1 MPINERAYRARFAKR
16 QQRECGFYGRG
27 HTLEI
32 PQESLARAGGHRHI
46 RSMPFAPLNRTVFRL
61 FGEGVVAWLSGLTT
75 NEISGEPTFAALLT
89 PQGKIIADFF
99 IYSEGD
105 ALLLE
110 TPTKFAESLHKRL
123 RMYRLRAPIEITETD
138 LHVYA
143 IWDEDDMAGHP
154 DPRHASLGN
163 RVLSETPIADTGDY
177 NAHRLALGVPDSEWD
192 FETQQVFPAD
202 ANMDLLNGV
211 NFSKGCFVGQEVV
224 SRMKRM
230 TTVKKRMRGI
240 ISEGESKAGDRILS
254 GERVIGDVLSVHGQ
268 SGMAMIRL
276 DRLRA
281 AEQALTLNGAPVEV
295 MKAVDGLDH

>member
-1 MPINERAYRARFAKR
+1 MPSVR
-16 QQRECGFYGRG
+16 
-27 HTLEI
+27 
-32 PQESLARAGGHRHI
+32 
-46 RSMPFAPLNRTVFRL
+46 LNRKVFRL
-61 FGEGVVAWLSGLTT
+61 SGEGLAGWLSGLIT
-75 NEISGEPTFAALLT
+75 NEISDSITFAALLT

-99 IYSEGD
+99 IYKDGD

-110 TPTKFAESLHKRL
+110 TPTKFAEGLHKRL

-138 LHVYA
+138 LQVYA
-143 IWDEDDMAGHP
+143 VWDEDDMSGHP
-154 DPRHASLGN
+154 DPRHGSLGN
-163 RVLSETPIADTGDY
+163 RVVTETPMSDNGEY
-177 NAHRLALGVPDSEWD
+177 NAHRLSLGVPDSEWD
-192 FETQQVFPAD
+192 FEMQKVFPAD

-240 ISEGESKAGDRILS
+240 IFEGDAKAGDRILS
-254 GERVIGDVLSVHGQ
+254 SERVIGDVMHTNGKA
-268 SGMAMIRL
+268 GMAMIRL

-281 AEQALTLNGAPVEV
+281 AEQALTLNAAPVEV

>member
-1 MPINERAYRARFAKR
+1 MSSAR
-16 QQRECGFYGRG
+16 
-27 HTLEI
+27 L
-32 PQESLARAGGHRHI
+32 S
-46 RSMPFAPLNRTVFRL
+46 RTVFRL
-61 FGEGVVAWLSGLTT
+61 SGEGVSDWLSGLTT
-75 NEISGEPTFAALLT
+75 NSIEENITFAALLT

-99 IYSEGD
+99 IYKDGED
-105 ALLLE
+105 LLLE
-110 TPTKFAESLHKRL
+110 TATKFAEGLHKRL
-123 RMYRLRAPIEITETD
+123 RMYRLRAPIEIAETD

-143 IWDEDDMAGHP
+143 VWDEEDMQGHP

-163 RVLSETPIADTGDY
+163 RVVTETPMLETADYDS
-177 NAHRLALGVPDSEWD
+177 HRLSLGVPDSEWD

-240 ISEGESKAGDRILS
+240 ITDENAKAGDRVLS
-254 GERVIGDVLSVHGQ
+254 GERVIGDILHTNGN
-268 SGMAMIRL
+268 SGIAMIRL

-281 AEQALTLNGAPVEV
+281 AEHDLTLNDAPVTV
-295 MKAVDGLDH
+295 MSSVTGENI